1 MALLQ
6 SVAKTFHLLFLGPLE
21 KKLQCVTNRRM
32 FHEFQNNYCKVW
44 QKIIARCDN
53 YYKVRQDLL
62 QSVTGITGCDSY

>member
-21 KKLQCVTNRRM
+21 KKLQCVKNRRM

-44 QKIIARCDN
+44 QKIIARFDN